1 MEKNGRKDFI
11 LKNIYDK
18 ITFVS
23 YDFHMLHLPEQKE
36 EENAVLCF
44 EEGSVYIFP
53 KEALYKNDITS
64 LAHLFI
70 SLSIWVY
77 SK

>member
-36 EENAVLCF
+36 EENAVVCF
-44 EEGSVYIFP
+44 EEGEVCPP
-53 KEALYKNDITS
+53 KGG
-64 LAHLFI
+64 F
-70 SLSIWVY
+70 V
-77 SK
+77 